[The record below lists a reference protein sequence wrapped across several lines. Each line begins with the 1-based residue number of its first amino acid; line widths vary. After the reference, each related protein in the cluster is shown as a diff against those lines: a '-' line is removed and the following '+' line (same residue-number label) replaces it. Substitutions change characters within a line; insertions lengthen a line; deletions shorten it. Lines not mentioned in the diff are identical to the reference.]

1 MKISKSVLMVGV
13 GNMGGGMA
21 ANLLAKGWNVLVR
34 DIDAEKVDFLV
45 SKGAVSQSIR
55 DQEAPDL
62 IAVVVC
68 VVDAVQTEDVLFGE
82 AGLAHSLLAGQTVIL
97 CPTILPQDVESFAAR
112 LAERGI
118 HTIDAPMSGGPVR
131 ASSGSMSLMVACS
144 QAVFA
149 QNAELLNALSSK
161 LFNISEKP
169 GDAARTKLVNNLL
182 AGINLVGAAEA
193 LVLAQKLGLDA
204 AKTLDVIEQSSG
216 QSWIGSDRMRRAL
229 AGDYAPRAHVTLLEK
244 DTRLALECARAAGFD
259 GPLGAAASAVFAQA
273 HAAGLADED
282 DAAVFKIL
290 TTHCNIDPAL

>member
-1 MKISKSVLMVGV
+1 MTISKSVLIVGV

-21 ANLLAKGWNVLVR
+21 ANLLAKGWNLLVS
-34 DIDAEKVDFLV
+34 DIDAQKVDFWV
-45 SKGAVSQSIR
+45 SKGAVAQTIR
-55 DQEAPDL
+55 AQLAPDL
-62 IAVVVC
+62 VAIIVC
-68 VVDAVQTEDVLFGE
+68 VVDAVQTDDVLFGAE
-82 AGLAHSLLAGQTVIL
+82 GLAYRLQAGQTVIL

-112 LAERGI
+112 LAERGV

-131 ASSGSMSLMVACS
+131 ASSGTMSLMVACP
-144 QAVFA
+144 QPVFA
-149 QNAELLNALSSK
+149 QQAGLLNALSSK

-193 LVLAQKLGLDA
+193 LALAQKLGLDA
-204 AKTLDVIEQSSG
+204 TKTLDVIEQSSG

-229 AGDYAPRAHVTLLEK
+229 ADDYAPRAHVTLLEK

-273 HAAGLADED
+273 HAEGLAAED
-282 DAAVFKIL
+282 DAAVFKVL
-290 TTHCNIDPAL
+290 TTR